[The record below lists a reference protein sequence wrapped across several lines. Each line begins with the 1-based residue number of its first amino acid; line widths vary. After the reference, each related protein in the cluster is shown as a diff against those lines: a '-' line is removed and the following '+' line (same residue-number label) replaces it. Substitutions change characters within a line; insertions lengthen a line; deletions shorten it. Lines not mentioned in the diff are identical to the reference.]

1 MRTQQKPPVE
11 GWVLQRL
18 NEVSQLLHH
27 CRCGLW
33 HLVHQGPGGPG
44 IPINPLQRRRPWQQ
58 LRLLLLLLGLLLGC
72 CMDACNHL
80 LRRRPASAPVR
91 VVAGAP
97 VPCLLR
103 LLLLL
108 LGLLLANTQT
118 LERPLPA
125 LICCCTIPLN
135 IPHMHA

>member
-1 MRTQQKPPVE
+1 ME
-11 GWVLQRL
+11 DIL
-18 NEVSQLLHH
+18 QLLHH
-27 CRCGLW
+27 CKCGLW
-33 HLVHQGPGGPG
+33 R
-44 IPINPLQRRRPWQQ
+44 IPWGCCMDACKPLLRRRPCQL
-58 LRLLLLLLGLLLGC
+58 LRLLLLGLGLLLAHHGILWGC

-108 LGLLLANTQT
+108 LGLLLANIHH
-118 LERPLPA
+118 LERLLPA

-135 IPHMHA
+135 IPLMLV